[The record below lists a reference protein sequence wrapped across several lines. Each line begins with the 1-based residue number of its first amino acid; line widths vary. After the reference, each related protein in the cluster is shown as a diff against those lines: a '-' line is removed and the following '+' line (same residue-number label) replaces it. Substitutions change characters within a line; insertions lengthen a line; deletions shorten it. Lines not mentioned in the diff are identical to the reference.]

1 LAELCQKVYSIERHS
16 ALAKAAELKLASLGY
31 QNIDVIIGDGSEGLP
46 EHAPFDCILASA
58 AAPQIPKTLV
68 DQLSE
73 GGRMIIPVG
82 PASVQELQLVR
93 KQNGKTIVTELDKCR
108 FVPLIGA
115 EGYSSGW

>member
-1 LAELCQKVYSIERHS
+1 
-16 ALAKAAELKLASLGY
+16 LGY
-31 QNIDVIIGDGSEGLP
+31 QNIDLIIGDGSEGLP
-46 EHAPFDCILASA
+46 EHAPFNCILASA

-68 DQLSE
+68 DQLTE
-73 GGRMIIPVG
+73 GGRMVVPVG

-93 KQNGKTIVTELDKCR
+93 KQNGKALVTELDKCR